1 MSIDDILEVVPY
13 VALSTQHSIA
23 LPPPKKTP
31 LLIFLTFLD
40 QRRHRVEIHESD
52 GRNDIFPRETVYNA
66 LNFVLGCHPGSN
78 SASFA

>member
-23 LPPPKKTP
+23 LPTPKNSS
-31 LLIFLTFLD
+31 INFLTFLD
-40 QRRHRVEIHESD
+40 QRRHRVEIHEPD

>member
-1 MSIDDILEVVPY
+1 MTSSKLFRM
-13 VALSTQHSIA
+13 LRCQRNIA
-23 LPPPKKTP
+23 LLCPPPKTP

-40 QRRHRVEIHESD
+40 QRRHRVEIHEPD